1 MDVRQV
7 DVARYRAA
15 TQTLLVIMLIVHNN
29 LQEVPITIQLI
40 NLLSIEHKVDPITSR
55 HTMFW

>member
-40 NLLSIEHKVDPITSR
+40 NLLAIEHKVDSITSR

>member
-1 MDVRQV
+1 MYVRQV
-7 DVARYRAA
+7 DVARHIAT
-15 TQTLLVIMLIVHNN
+15 TQTLLIIMLIVHNN

-40 NLLSIEHKVDPITSR
+40 NLLAIEHKVDPITSR